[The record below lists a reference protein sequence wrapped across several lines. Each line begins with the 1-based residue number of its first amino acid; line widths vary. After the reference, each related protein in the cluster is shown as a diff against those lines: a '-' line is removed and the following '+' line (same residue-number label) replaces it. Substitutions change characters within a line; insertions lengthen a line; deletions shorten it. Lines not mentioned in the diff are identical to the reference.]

1 MLKLSA
7 GCVEKWQKKNNRK
20 RRRRIA
26 SAFHRKLTG
35 TAWQCSKI
43 NSNSMESSIT
53 MFYICFLIRQVKVTM
68 KSSINSWAA
77 ATALFLALL
86 QCLFCSTP
94 DLLSYEERYSVY
106 KLSDWEQQRNR
117 DFFDAL
123 LEERENLAFLLNTEE
138 GRRRLALEEDL
149 RRLDQF
155 NTPTIRRIIE
165 LERAVMDV
173 QGGYYRT
180 LDSGDFR
187 RYVAE
192 GSSTG
197 SSSSDLNLATGSVTT
212 TTTDISR
219 DVLPMGEST
228 PSFGEDDASWNSQPY
243 SNDIVF
249 QQQVEVERGLLRF
262 DQFYTYTI
270 RRIEEHN
277 AQMSR
282 SLGRYYRSLDSGDFR
297 RYSSVTGGSSDL
309 ATVSTTISRDELI
322 AGGVST
328 SGELTTT
335 NPWADIEAS
344 SGIPFEPVLH
354 LRGGGDGNDAASPMQ
369 GKSTGAIQWNFTCTH

>member
-1 MLKLSA
+1 M
-7 GCVEKWQKKNNRK
+7 N

-26 SAFHRKLTG
+26 SACRRKLTG

-68 KSSINSWAA
+68 KSSSNSWAA

-94 DLLSYEERYSVY
+94 NLLSYEERYSVY
-106 KLSDWEQQRNR
+106 KLSDWEKQRNK
-117 DFFDAL
+117 DVFDAL
-123 LEERENLAFLLNTEE
+123 LEERENLAWLNTEE

-149 RRLDQF
+149 RRLDQL

-187 RYVAE
+187 RY
-192 GSSTG
+192 
-197 SSSSDLNLATGSVTT
+197 
-212 TTTDISR
+212 
-219 DVLPMGEST
+219 
-228 PSFGEDDASWNSQPY
+228 
-243 SNDIVF
+243 
-249 QQQVEVERGLLRF
+249 
-262 DQFYTYTI
+262 
-270 RRIEEHN
+270 
-277 AQMSR
+277 
-282 SLGRYYRSLDSGDFR
+282 
-297 RYSSVTGGSSDL
+297 SSVTGGSSDL
-309 ATVSTTISRDELI
+309 ATVSTTISIRDESI

-335 NPWADIEAS
+335 NPWAAIEAS
-344 SGIPFEPVLH
+344 SGIPFEPVLR
-354 LRGGGDGNDAASPMQ
+354 LRGGGDGNDAASLMQ
-369 GKSTGAIQWNFTCTH
+369 GKSTGAIQWNFTYTH